1 MSFYSRGTLK
11 ISLSIPN
18 FSFQHEQNNSIAVI
32 PRSLSDIPLRPQIQQ
47 MFLESVL
54 KMREYDLP
62 LCCYYFQ
69 KGGFKPMSS
78 LPIHEVC
85 FGISEI
91 TSFIECF
98 INNITRMKYLKK
110 LSMHWNI
117 LSYQDL
123 EHDLTKVRGRVQK
136 LGNELRK
143 LKNLEH
149 LVLKISRNQPKS
161 LLSLFKTVVNN
172 KHMKR
177 LAFELQASKF
187 YKEDILRMTSLLKGA
202 YNLQELSLSFK
213 RCMLADDAF
222 KALFD
227 CLDRRV
233 SLKRLRLNFAFVCNL
248 HEDSIQRII
257 NLLKKLPQ
265 LDCLYVNL
273 SGTDI
278 EDRHVRSM
286 MEAFSKSRIMKQ
298 CYVKVGSC
306 RKVSFMMAS
315 EANNLRGFVVSK

>member
-1 MSFYSRGTLK
+1 MGVTLTRCPS
-11 ISLSIPN
+11 ISEN
-18 FSFQHEQNNSIAVI
+18 ENNENSLVVSI
-32 PRSLSDIPLRPQIQQ
+32 PRSLTDVPMRSQIPP

-54 KMREYDLP
+54 KLREYDLP
-62 LCCYYFQ
+62 LCCNYFQ

-110 LSMHWNI
+110 LAMHWNI

-123 EHDLTKVRGRVQK
+123 EHDLSKVRGKVQK

-187 YKEDILRMTSLLKGA
+187 HKEDITRMTGLLKGA

-213 RCMLADDAF
+213 RCMLTDDAF

-227 CLDRRV
+227 CLDRRL
-233 SLKRLRLNFAFVCNL
+233 SLKKLSLNFAFVSTL

-257 NLLKKLPQ
+257 RLLKKLPQ

-286 MEAFSKSRIMKQ
+286 MEVFCRSRIMKQ
-298 CYVKVGSC
+298 CFVKVGSC

-315 EANNLRGFVVSK
+315 EANNIKGFVVSK